1 MSKKMLKNGCIY
13 IVCKK
18 LHENE
23 AEVERG
29 KILT

>member
-1 MSKKMLKNGCIY
+1 MSKKLLKNGTY
-13 IVCKK
+13 NVYKE